1 MTTKMTLEES
11 WRLAI
16 EKERESRELYLQL
29 AALADDSATKNLFRF
44 LASEE
49 EKHERMLQDEFDRAF
64 TPDM

>member
-1 MTTKMTLEES
+1 MAAAMTLEES

-16 EKERESRELYLQL
+16 EKERESRELYLHL
-29 AALADDSATKNLFRF
+29 ASMADDSATKNLFRF

-64 TPDM
+64 MPDM